1 MLIGWILIFL
11 TSLVVLIKGADW
23 FLESTEKIGFK
34 IGLSS
39 FVIGVIIVG
48 IGTSL
53 PELISSLF
61 AAFKDSPEI
70 IAANAI
76 GSNIAN
82 ILLVVGFSAVIGKKL
97 QVSKDLV
104 DLELPLLAAS
114 TAVFGLIAWDRVIT
128 FPEALIL
135 VAGCVLYLAYI
146 ITTPDDDGIDVKK
159 EPAGLAIKEAAKHKG
174 IKNGKKKGQ
183 AITGN
188 DIIVLLVGVAG
199 LVFGAQYL
207 IESVIQI
214 STLLNLATGVITITA
229 VAIGTSLPELLVSS
243 KAALSGRSEVA
254 LGNIFG
260 SNAFNILLVVGIPGL
275 FTRINLDEPT
285 FIIGLPF
292 LIIATFLFIISGVS
306 RKIHNWEG
314 GFYLM
319 LYLLFAA
326 QLFNLF

>member
-1 MLIGWILIFL
+1 MLIPWIIIFL
-11 TSLVVLIKGADW
+11 ISLVVLVKGADW
-23 FLESTEKIGFK
+23 FLESAEKIGFK

-61 AAFKDSPEI
+61 AAFKNSSEI

-82 ILLVVGFSAVIGKKL
+82 ILLVIGFSAILGKKL

-114 TAVFGLIAWDRVIT
+114 TAIFALVAYDMTIT

-135 VAGCVLYLAYI
+135 VAGCGLYLAYI
-146 ITTPDDDGIDVKK
+146 LTTPDDDRVDVKK
-159 EPAGLAIKEAAKHKG
+159 DAAGLAITEAAKSKG
-174 IKNGKKKGQ
+174 IKNGDKKKDS
-183 AITGN
+183 ITKK
-188 DIIVLLVGVAG
+188 DILVLLIGVSG

-207 IESVIQI
+207 IESVIQL
-214 STLLNLATGVITITA
+214 STILDLATGVITITA
-229 VAIGTSLPELLVSS
+229 VAIGTSLPELLVST
-243 KAALSGRSEVA
+243 KAALSGRSAVA

-275 FTRINLDEPT
+275 FTQINLDQAT
-285 FIIGLPF
+285 FAIGLPF
-292 LIIATFLFIISGVS
+292 LIIATVLFVISGIS
-306 RKIHNWEG
+306 RKIHSWEG

-319 LYLLFAA
+319 LYIIFIAKLFG
-326 QLFNLF
+326 LF

>member
-1 MLIGWILIFL
+1 MLIGWILIFIL
-11 TSLVVLIKGADW
+11 SLVVLVKGADW
-23 FLESTEKIGFK
+23 FLESAEKIGFK

-39 FVIGVIIVG
+39 FVIGVVIVG

-61 AAFKDSPEI
+61 AAYKGTTEI
-70 IAANAI
+70 VAANAI

-82 ILLVVGFSAVIGKKL
+82 ILLVIGFSAIIGKKL

-114 TAVFGLIAWDRVIT
+114 TAVFGLVAWDKVIT

-135 VAGCVLYLAYI
+135 VAGCGLYLAYI
-146 ITTPDDDGIDVKK
+146 LTTQDDDEIDMKK
-159 EPAGLAIKEAAKHKG
+159 HATGLAIEKAAKSKG
-174 IKNGKKKGQ
+174 IKNGHKKEQ
-183 AITGN
+183 TITVN
-188 DIIVLLVGVAG
+188 DILVLIVGVSG

-207 IESVIQI
+207 INSVIALSDI
-214 STLLNLATGVITITA
+214 LGLATGVISITA
-229 VAIGTSLPELLVSS
+229 VAIGTSLPELLVSA
-243 KAALSGRSEVA
+243 KAALSGRSEMA

-275 FTRINLDEPT
+275 FTTINLDEPT
-285 FIIGLPF
+285 FAVGLPF
-292 LIIATFLFIISGVS
+292 LIIATLLFIISGIS
-306 RKIHNWEG
+306 RKVHNWEG

-319 LYLLFAA
+319 IYFIFIAKLFG
-326 QLFNLF
+326 LF